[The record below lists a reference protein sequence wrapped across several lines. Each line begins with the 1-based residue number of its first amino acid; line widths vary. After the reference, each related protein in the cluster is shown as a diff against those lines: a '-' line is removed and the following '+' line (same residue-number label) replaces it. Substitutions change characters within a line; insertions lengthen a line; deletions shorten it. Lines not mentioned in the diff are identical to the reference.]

1 MRVPTNVVDD
11 AFQGSLRC
19 LVRVLEMLVIPPKQ
33 AFLTVVLSIPYCR
46 ARHLNDP

>member
-11 AFQGSLRC
+11 AFHELLRC
-19 LVRVLEMLVIPPKQ
+19 FPSVVKMPIIPPKQ

-46 ARHLNDP
+46 ARHLNDL